1 MDKEYKLEIEEVLKL
16 HQTSLEGLS
25 FEEAEKRLRHEGYNE
40 IPKKKTKSILSIF
53 IEQFNN
59 PLTLLLI
66 ATIII
71 SLLIREWVDAIAV
84 TFIVLVDAF
93 IATFEEYK
101 ALRTADSLHDLI
113 KKDVKVLRDKEEIVI
128 PSRDLVRGDIIL
140 LTSGDKVPADA
151 RLFEALNLRVDE
163 SILTG
168 ESLPEEKKLITYT
181 SHQLIADRENMVFSG
196 TNVLTGRAKAI
207 VVETGLDTE
216 LGKIA
221 ASLNEEEDAPS
232 PLTLKLEHFT
242 KQISSILIIF
252 AIMIA
257 ITLYLKDYSFNEIFL
272 SVTALTVSAMPEGLP
287 LALTMALTVAS
298 NKMTKKGVVVK
309 KLNAVETLGSTTVIA
324 TDKTGT
330 LTVNEQ
336 TASKIVAASGEVY
349 NVTGTGYNF
358 EGEVIGSD
366 IEKALYIARLGKIN
380 NEASLIKHDTSYE
393 YLGDSVDIAFLS
405 LAGKL
410 NIPETYEVLDI
421 LPYESEKA
429 FSGALYQENNQNYLT
444 IKGSLEK
451 ILSFSTTMGPKKT
464 PLNIKH
470 IMRQHDSLS
479 KEGYRVIALA
489 EKEMTS
495 ETKAIHEEDINN
507 FNFAGLVA
515 FIDPIRDS
523 SKEAIARSLD
533 AGIKVYMITGDHPLT
548 ALKIAKDLGLI
559 TSDSEVA
566 TAKEFNEAYD
576 KGLDYFKKYIRH
588 KLVFSRVTPL
598 DKLKIIKALQDMGE
612 FVAVTGDGVNDA
624 PAIKAAN
631 IGIAMGSGTDVAKET
646 ADMIITDDNFASIV
660 EGIYEGRSAYSNIRK
675 VSYMLLSCGLAEVL
689 FFMLAIIFNMPVPL
703 LAIQLLWL
711 NIVTDGLQDLALSFE
726 KAPRSIMREKPVG
739 KDEELFNK
747 SLMKEVL
754 VAGSFIGISVFLIW
768 YFLIKKEMPAYNARA
783 YIMTL
788 MVFMQNIH
796 VLNCKS
802 EKESIFKIKLFDNKF
817 LIFSILTAII
827 LQIIV
832 MENDLL
838 SKLLKAP
845 KVPYM
850 HMLYLFGISLIVLIV
865 MEIYKYV
872 ERKRVKA

>member
-1 MDKEYKLEIEEVLKL
+1 MDKEYKLDIEEVLKL
-16 HQTSLEGLS
+16 HNTSLEGLS
-25 FEEAEKRLRHEGYNE
+25 FEEADKRLKHDGNNE
-40 IPKKKTKSILSIF
+40 IPKKKIKSVLSIF

-93 IATFEEYK
+93 IGAFEEYK
-101 ALRTADSLHDLI
+101 ALKTADSLHDLI
-113 KKDVKVLRDKEEIVI
+113 KKDVKVLRDNQEIVI

-140 LTSGDKVPADA
+140 LSSGDKVPADA
-151 RLFEALNLRVDE
+151 RIFETFNLRVDE

-181 SHQLIADRENMVFSG
+181 GYQVVADRENMVFSG
-196 TNVLTGRAKAI
+196 TNILTGRAKAI

-221 ASLNEEEDAPS
+221 ASLNDEEETPS

-298 NKMTKKGVVVK
+298 NKMAKKGVVVK
-309 KLNAVETLGSTTVIA
+309 KLTAVETLGSTTVIA

-336 TASKIVAASGEVY
+336 TASKIVMASGEVY
-349 NVTGTGYNF
+349 NVTGSGYNF
-358 EGEVIGSD
+358 EGEVIGKSL
-366 IEKALYIARLGKIN
+366 EKAEYIARLGKIN
-380 NEASLIKHDTSYE
+380 NEASLIKHENTYE

-421 LPYESEKA
+421 LPYESDKA
-429 FSGALYQENNQNYLT
+429 FSGALYKENDQTYLT
-444 IKGSLEK
+444 IKGSLER
-451 ILSFSTTMGPKKT
+451 ILSFSSTMGPKKT
-464 PLNIKH
+464 PINIQH
-470 IMRQHDSLS
+470 VMRLHDSLS

-489 EKEMTS
+489 EKEVDK
-495 ETKAIHEEDINN
+495 EKIKINEKDIHD
-507 FNFAGLVA
+507 FNFVGLTA
-515 FIDPIRDS
+515 FIDPIRAS
-523 SKEAIARSLD
+523 SKEAIAKAMD

-548 ALKIAKDLGLI
+548 ASKIAKDLGLI

-689 FFMLAIIFNMPVPL
+689 FFTLAIIFNMPVPL

-726 KAPRSIMREKPVG
+726 KAPRSIMKEKPVS
-739 KDEELFNK
+739 KDEEIFNK
-747 SLMKEVL
+747 YLMKEVL
-754 VAGSFIGISVFLIW
+754 VAGSFIGLSVFFIW
-768 YFLIKKEMPAYNARA
+768 YYLIKSGMPAFNARS

-817 LIFSILTAII
+817 LIFSISAAII

-832 MENDLL
+832 METDLL

-845 KVPYM
+845 KISYI
-850 HMLYLFGISLIVLIV
+850 HMLYLFGISLIVLFV
-865 MEIYKYV
+865 MEIYKYI